1 MSDQG
6 AEGLLSP
13 FLKAQRLK
21 KVRKYIKGRVLDF
34 GCGTGD
40 LGQFCDPAEYVGFD
54 IDSQSLNIAKEK
66 YPYLTFTDQLPFL
79 EELEKKYDSI
89 ILPAVIEH
97 VDDPVSLL
105 KLLKTY
111 LASDGYIVMT
121 TPHPLF
127 GKVHELGAK
136 LGIFSEEA
144 SQEHKALLD
153 KYHMSRIALH
163 AELIIVFYERFL
175 FGANQLVVLKEEI

>member
-40 LGQFCDPAEYVGFD
+40 LGPFCNPEAYLGFD
-54 IDSQSLNIAKEK
+54 IDTQSLSIAKGK
-66 YPYLTFTDQLPFL
+66 YPHLAFTDRFPSPYGSD
-79 EELEKKYDSI
+79 EKFDSI

-97 VDDPVSLL
+97 IDDPASLL
-105 KLLKTY
+105 KVLKMH
-111 LASDGYIVMT
+111 LAADGYIVMT
-121 TPHPLF
+121 TPHPS
-127 GKVHELGAK
+127 LG
-136 LGIFSEEA
+136 
-144 SQEHKALLD
+144 
-153 KYHMSRIALH
+153 
-163 AELIIVFYERFL
+163 
-175 FGANQLVVLKEEI
+175 